1 MFFAFGVT
9 EYILLALALV
19 SFLSLLVVFFLYLR
33 KKLLQKF
40 ALLRY
45 FYPVIRKTAVYYDFY
60 LINQLEIS
68 VTASD
73 SIFIDHLI
81 FGDKYIYLVSDFVFK
96 GTLSGKSQDSKWI
109 LKTNKGEEIIV
120 DSPFYK
126 NRELVKKLSLR
137 TALDQTTFIA
147 VTLVSKETK
156 ITDLEV
162 NDSQNYIIDTRD
174 FTKLILKIESR
185 NIRPLNSEELK
196 KRVHEIDALNLR
208 RNRGR
213 RWPKKM

>member
-1 MFFAFGVT
+1 MFLAFGVT
-9 EYILLALALV
+9 EYVLLALALI
-19 SFLSLLVVFFLYLR
+19 SFICLLVVFFLYLR
-33 KKLLQKF
+33 KKLLQRF

-45 FYPVIRKTAVYYDFY
+45 FYPIIRKTAVYYDFY

-68 VTASD
+68 VGLND

-109 LKTNKGEEIIV
+109 LRTKKGEEIMI
-120 DSPFYK
+120 DSPVYK
-126 NRELVKKLSLR
+126 NRELVQRLSLR

-147 VTLVSKETK
+147 VTLVSKDTK

-162 NDSQNYIIDTRD
+162 NDPQNYIIDTRD
-174 FTKLILKIESR
+174 FMKLILKIESR

-213 RWPKKM
+213 KWPKKM

>member
-68 VTASD
+68 VSASD

-147 VTLVSKETK
+147 VTLVSRETK

>member
-68 VTASD
+68 VSASD

>member
-1 MFFAFGVT
+1 MFLAFGVT
-9 EYILLALALV
+9 EYILLALALI
-19 SFLSLLVVFFLYLR
+19 SFLSLLVVFFLYHR
-33 KKLLQKF
+33 KKLLQRF

-45 FYPVIRKTAVYYDFY
+45 FYPIIRKTAVYYDFY

-68 VTASD
+68 VGAND

-81 FGDKYIYLVSDFVFK
+81 FGDKYIYIVSDFVFK

-109 LKTNKGEEIIV
+109 LKTKKGEEVMV
-120 DSPFYK
+120 DSPVYK
-126 NRELVKKLSLR
+126 NRELVQKLSLR
-137 TALDQTTFIA
+137 TALDQATFIA
-147 VTLVSKETK
+147 VTLVSQDTK

-162 NDSQNYIIDTRD
+162 NDAQNYIIDTRD
-174 FTKLILKIESR
+174 FMKLILKIESR
-185 NIRPLNSEELK
+185 NIRPLNSDELK

-213 RWPKKM
+213 KWPKKM

>member
-45 FYPVIRKTAVYYDFY
+45 FYPVIRKTAVYYDYY

-147 VTLVSKETK
+147 VTLVSRETK

>member
-1 MFFAFGVT
+1 MFLAFGVT
-9 EYILLALALV
+9 EYILLALALI

-33 KKLLQKF
+33 KKLLQRF

-45 FYPVIRKTAVYYDFY
+45 FYPIIRKTAVYYDFY

-68 VTASD
+68 VGAND

-81 FGDKYIYLVSDFVFK
+81 FGDKYIYIVSDFVFK

-109 LKTNKGEEIIV
+109 LKTKKGEEVMV
-120 DSPFYK
+120 DSPVYK
-126 NRELVKKLSLR
+126 NRELVQKLSLR
-137 TALDQTTFIA
+137 TALDQATFIA
-147 VTLVSKETK
+147 VTLVSQDTK

-162 NDSQNYIIDTRD
+162 NDAQNYIIDTRD
-174 FTKLILKIESR
+174 FMKLILKIESR
-185 NIRPLNSEELK
+185 NIRPLNSDELK

-213 RWPKKM
+213 KWPKKM

>member
-1 MFFAFGVT
+1 MFLAFGVT
-9 EYILLALALV
+9 EYVLLALALI
-19 SFLSLLVVFFLYLR
+19 SFICLLVVFFLYLR
-33 KKLLQKF
+33 KKLLQRF

-45 FYPVIRKTAVYYDFY
+45 FYPIIRKTAVYYDFY

-68 VTASD
+68 VGAND

-109 LKTNKGEEIIV
+109 LQTKKGEEIMI
-120 DSPFYK
+120 DSPVYK
-126 NRELVKKLSLR
+126 NRELVQRLSLR

-147 VTLVSKETK
+147 VTLVSKDTK

-162 NDSQNYIIDTRD
+162 NDPQNYIIDTRD
-174 FTKLILKIESR
+174 FMKLILKIESR

-213 RWPKKM
+213 KWPKKM

>member
-162 NDSQNYIIDTRD
+162 NDAQNFIIDTRD